1 MFNIE
6 ALNRTILNAA
16 NMPNVE
22 QILPP
27 KKEPQP
33 MDPVSDIMAA
43 TKGIPIKA
51 FAGQNHDAH
60 IQTKMAYLQDPQNG
74 KESYHG

>member
-1 MFNIE
+1 MALQMAQQSPPGMFNIE

-33 MDPVSDIMAA
+33 MDPIWYYGS
-43 TKGIPIKA
+43 
-51 FAGQNHDAH
+51 N
-60 IQTKMAYLQDPQNG
+60 
-74 KESYHG
+74 

>member
-1 MFNIE
+1 
-6 ALNRTILNAA
+6 
-16 NMPNVE
+16 
-22 QILPP
+22 
-27 KKEPQP
+27 
-33 MDPVSDIMAA
+33 MAA

-74 KESYHG
+74 RILLWLELNHC